1 MSCHRRY
8 LSSIYSIIGQ
18 CTFYSIQNIY
28 LMGEYMDAKEV
39 DTRIRNL
46 VQEMEDLQDQMDRLG
61 IAKEYNPGEPAVMT
75 SYSDLIRFSIL
86 RKRHEIAEFEHA
98 NWLTFREVGRLPH
111 HFDQRV
117 LALKEEIKKDE
128 EELKN
133 FE

>member
-1 MSCHRRY
+1 
-8 LSSIYSIIGQ
+8 
-18 CTFYSIQNIY
+18 
-28 LMGEYMDAKEV
+28 MDTKEV

-46 VQEMEDLQDQMDRLG
+46 VQEMKDLEVQMNGLA
-61 IAKEYNPGEPAVMT
+61 IAKEYNPGEPAVMS

-98 NWLTFREVGRLPH
+98 NWLTFREVGELPH

-128 EELKN
+128 EELKDL
-133 FE
+133 E